1 MTHHRLYHDLAD
13 LWPLFSPPEEYAD
26 EAEIYL
32 EVLRSKLGPARHTIL
47 ELGVGGGHLLSH
59 LTAKYDAVAV
69 DLSQKMLALSHR
81 LNPTVQH
88 HLGDMRSIRL
98 NTLFDAVLIHDAID
112 YMLTEADVAAAL
124 ATARTHLNPGGILLL
139 APDWFRET
147 YPGKHTMTWHQDHGD
162 ITLDV
167 AEHLPDVAPDSTI
180 VESTFV
186 FTLREGDRVTTEHD
200 PHTTGLFP
208 RNTWLRLIRDAGF
221 QVELLAV
228 PACEGGYGGNLF
240 VGVLTANE

>member
-1 MTHHRLYHDLAD
+1 M
-13 LWPLFSPPEEYAD
+13 
-26 EAEIYL
+26 YL
-32 EVLRSKLGPARHTIL
+32 EVLRSRLGPGRHIIL

-124 ATARTHLNPGGILLL
+124 ATARTHLNPRRHPAAG
-139 APDWFRET
+139 
-147 YPGKHTMTWHQDHGD
+147 PG
-162 ITLDV
+162 LV
-167 AEHLPDVAPDSTI
+167 
-180 VESTFV
+180 
-186 FTLREGDRVTTEHD
+186 
-200 PHTTGLFP
+200 P
-208 RNTWLRLIRDAGF
+208 RNLPRQAHHDLASRPRRHHFRRSRTPPRCCPRQHHSRVDLRLHPTRGRPRHCRTRPPHHRPLPPRYLVPPDYREAGF
-221 QVELLAV
+221 RGGVASPCP
-228 PACEGGYGGNLF
+228 PAKVATAGTLF